1 MAVRTAWTP
10 IAVSGEIVEQADIRS
25 IGGGAIG
32 YASVTANQNV
42 ATATV
47 TDLTGL
53 TVDVTVGASRLIRLS
68 ASCLLSRSVADGV
81 TVGYFREGTT
91 ELGRWGQH
99 SPSAT
104 TEFDWCSGW
113 CLVVAPSAGVHTYKL
128 SMSRAT
134 GTGNS
139 TLNAAA
145 GAAAWFL
152 VEDLGPSF

>member
-1 MAVRTAWTP
+1 MPVRTAWDPETGDVITETDLEKLP
-10 IAVSGEIVEQADIRS
+10 
-25 IGGGAIG
+25 GGWLG

-42 ATATV
+42 ATSTV

-53 TVDVTVGASRLIRLS
+53 SVTVTVGANRLIKLS

-81 TVGYFREGTT
+81 TVGYFREGST

-113 CLVVAPSAGVHTYKL
+113 CLVSAPSAGSHTYKL
-128 SMSRAT
+128 SMNRAT
-134 GTGNS
+134 GTGNA
-139 TLNAAA
+139 TLNAGT
-145 GAAAWFL
+145 GAAAWIL
-152 VEDLGPSF
+152 VEDLGPSS